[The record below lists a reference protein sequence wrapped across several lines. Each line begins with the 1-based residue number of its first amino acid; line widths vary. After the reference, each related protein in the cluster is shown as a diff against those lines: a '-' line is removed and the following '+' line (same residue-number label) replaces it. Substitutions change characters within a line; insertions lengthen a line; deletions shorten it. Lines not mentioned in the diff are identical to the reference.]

1 MKNTAEQFWKMLEP
15 FHPEA
20 EGFCRKLAGSR
31 EDGDDLYQDSL
42 LIALK
47 KFATLR
53 DPESFRPWIYRIIVN
68 RHRNR
73 CRRPWWRLAV
83 PLERVESRASD
94 DPSKAHAWKRLLD
107 RALGALCPEERALI
121 ILFEIEGWS
130 ITELATLYE
139 RPEGTIK
146 ARLSRGRAKM
156 RKALEK
162 YLPEANS
169 TDKTG
174 ETQYALQR
182 SDTPAE

>member
-42 LIALK
+42 LIALRK
-47 KFATLR
+47 HATLR

-68 RHRNR
+68 RHKNR
-73 CRRPWWRLAV
+73 CRQPWWRLAV
-83 PLERVESRASD
+83 PLDRVESSVGD

-107 RALGALCPEERALI
+107 RALGALSPEDKALI
-121 ILFEIEGWS
+121 ILFEVEGWS
-130 ITELATLYE
+130 IAELAELHDK
-139 RPEGTIK
+139 PEGTIK
-146 ARLSRGRAKM
+146 ARLSRARKKM

-162 YLPEANS
+162 YLPESNAA
-169 TDKTG
+169 DKTG
-174 ETQYALQR
+174 ERQYALQR
-182 SDTPAE
+182 SDTPSE

>member
-1 MKNTAEQFWKMLEP
+1 MKNMAEQFWKMLEP

-53 DPESFRPWIYRIIVN
+53 DPDSFRPWVYRIIVN
-68 RHRNR
+68 RHKNR

-83 PLERVESRASD
+83 PLERVESSGGD

-107 RALGALCPEERALI
+107 RALGVLSSEERALV

-130 ITELATLYE
+130 IAELAILHE

-146 ARLSRGRAKM
+146 ARLSRARAKM

-162 YLPEANS
+162 YLPDSNS
-169 TDKTG
+169 ADKTG
-174 ETQYALQR
+174 ETVCA
-182 SDTPAE
+182 AEK